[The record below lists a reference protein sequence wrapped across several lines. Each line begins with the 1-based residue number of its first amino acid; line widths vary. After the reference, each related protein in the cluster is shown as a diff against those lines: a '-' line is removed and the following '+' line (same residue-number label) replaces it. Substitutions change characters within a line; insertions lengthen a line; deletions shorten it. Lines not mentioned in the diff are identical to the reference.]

1 MASRRLES
9 LRASFVNIVRPH
21 SKGIIMKV
29 AGIAV
34 AVALV
39 GALASGAAMA
49 DGNALLHHCQSA
61 LPDLD
66 GNDKNGPDYS
76 EGYCTGV
83 INSVMALQGLTNPSL
98 PKTQTCMPK
107 PAIQVGQAAR
117 IVVKYMTENPDKLN
131 LDDGVLVLIALQ
143 RAYPCK

>member
-1 MASRRLES
+1 
-9 LRASFVNIVRPH
+9 
-21 SKGIIMKV
+21 MKV

-39 GALASGAAMA
+39 GGLASGAAMA
-49 DGNALLHHCQSA
+49 DGNVLLHHCQSA
-61 LPDLD
+61 LQDLD

-83 INSVMALQGLTNPSL
+83 ISGVMALQGLTNPSL